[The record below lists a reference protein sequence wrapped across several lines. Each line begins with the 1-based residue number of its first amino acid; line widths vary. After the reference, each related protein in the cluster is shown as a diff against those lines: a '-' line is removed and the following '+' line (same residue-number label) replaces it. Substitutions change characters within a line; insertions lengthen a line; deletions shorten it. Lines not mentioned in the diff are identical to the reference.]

1 MSNINEVTT
10 LDIKNEV
17 AVITLNSPPVNA
29 LSANVREGLKEGVNS
44 AINDESVKS
53 IVIIC
58 EGRTF
63 IAGADITEFGQA
75 PKGPSLY
82 EVQDTIENS
91 PKPVI
96 AAIHGTALGGGLE
109 VALTCHYRIAVPSSK
124 CGLPEV
130 NLGLLPGA
138 GGTQRLPR
146 IVGAA
151 KALVMM
157 TSGEHVP
164 AEQCLSM
171 GLVDEMAK
179 EDSLLED
186 ALTFAQKIVSEKR
199 PLVKVRDAEDKIAAD
214 KGNNALFADFRKSIA
229 RKTRGFLA
237 PEYNIQCIEAAV
249 NKPFDEGLKIE
260 QELFMKLMTGTQSA
274 AQRYMFFAQR
284 QVTKI
289 PDIEPDTEVKDIN
302 SVGVI
307 GAGTMGGGI
316 SMNFANV
323 GIPVTIIE
331 QSQERL
337 DKGLSIIRKNYE
349 NSASRGRITEAQVEE
364 RMNLIDGK
372 TSIEALGTQDM
383 IIEAVFE
390 NMDLKKD
397 IFKQLDGICKEGAI
411 LASNTSAL
419 DVNVIAAETN
429 RPEDVIGLHFFSPAN
444 VMRLLEIVRGDKT
457 SKSVVASS
465 LAIAKKIQKIAAV
478 VGVCPGFVGN
488 RILAQRQREANK
500 LILEGALPWDI
511 DDALFDFGFP
521 MGPFAMSD
529 LAGLDI
535 GWSEDTS
542 KGESLRDV
550 LCEAGRL
557 GQKSGK
563 GFYIYDENRNK
574 SPDPEVEALIK
585 KFGEERQIRMR
596 DGITKEEILERCL
609 YPMINEGFKILEEGM
624 AIRASDID
632 IVWTNGY
639 GWPVYEGGPMFYG
652 NTIGFDKVLFWL
664 KKAELELGPEF
675 KPSAYLEKV
684 VTEEINIF

>member
-1 MSNINEVTT
+1 MPAINEVSS
-10 LDIKNEV
+10 LENHSNI
-17 AVITLNSPPVNA
+17 AVLTLNSPPVNA
-29 LSANVREGLKEGVNS
+29 LSANVREGLHDGVKS
-44 AINDESVKS
+44 AIEDTGVDA

-82 EVQDTIENS
+82 DVQDMIENS
-91 PKPVI
+91 TKPVV

-109 VALTCHYRIAVPSSK
+109 VALTCHYRIAVPSAK

-164 AEQCLSM
+164 ADQCLSM
-171 GLVDEMAK
+171 GLVDEMADEGK
-179 EDSLLED
+179 LLEG
-186 ALTFAQKIVSEKR
+186 ALSFAETIVSEKR

-214 KGNNALFADFRKSIA
+214 KGNDALFADFRKSIA

-249 NKPFDEGLKIE
+249 NKPFDEGIKVE

-289 PDIEPDTEVKDIN
+289 PDIEADTEVKDIN

-323 GIPVTIIE
+323 GIPVTIVE

-337 DKGLSIIRKNYE
+337 DKGLGIIRKNYE
-349 NSASRGRITEAQVEE
+349 NSAAKGRITEAQVEE
-364 RMNLIDGK
+364 RMNLIEGK
-372 TSIEALGTQDM
+372 TSIEALDSQDM

-444 VMRLLEIVRGDKT
+444 VMRLLEIVRGEKT

-535 GWSEDTS
+535 GWNKDTS
-542 KGESLRDV
+542 NSETLRDV

-574 SPDPEVEALIK
+574 SPDPEVEALIR

-596 DGITKEEILERCL
+596 DDITKEEILERCL
-609 YPMINEGFKILEEGM
+609 YPMVNEGFKILEEGM

-652 NTIGFDKVLFWL
+652 NIIGFDKILFWL

>member
-29 LSANVREGLKEGVNS
+29 LSANVREGLNEGVSS

-186 ALTFAQKIVSEKR
+186 ALTFAKKIVSEKR

-535 GWSEDTS
+535 GWSKDTS

-652 NTIGFDKVLFWL
+652 NTVGFDKVLFWL

>member
-1 MSNINEVTT
+1 M
-10 LDIKNEV
+10 
-17 AVITLNSPPVNA
+17 
-29 LSANVREGLKEGVNS
+29 
-44 AINDESVKS
+44 
-53 IVIIC
+53 
-58 EGRTF
+58 
-63 IAGADITEFGQA
+63 
-75 PKGPSLY
+75 
-82 EVQDTIENS
+82 
-91 PKPVI
+91 
-96 AAIHGTALGGGLE
+96 GGGLE
-109 VALTCHYRIAVPSSK
+109 VALTCHYRIAVPSAK

-164 AEQCLSM
+164 ADQCLSM
-171 GLVDEMAK
+171 GLVDEMADEGK
-179 EDSLLED
+179 LLEG
-186 ALTFAQKIVSEKR
+186 ALSFAETIVSEKR
-199 PLVKVRDAEDKIAAD
+199 PLVKVRDAEDKISAD
-214 KGNNALFADFRKSIA
+214 KGNDALFADFRKSIA

-249 NKPFDEGLKIE
+249 NKSFDEGIKVE

-289 PDIEPDTEVKDIN
+289 PDIEADTEVKDIN

-323 GIPVTIIE
+323 GIPVTIVE

-337 DKGLSIIRKNYE
+337 DKGLGIIRKNYE
-349 NSASRGRITEAQVEE
+349 NSAAKGRITEAQVEE
-364 RMNLIDGK
+364 RMNLIEGK
-372 TSIEALGTQDM
+372 TSIEALDSQDM

-444 VMRLLEIVRGDKT
+444 VMRLLEIVRGEKT

-535 GWSEDTS
+535 GWNKDTS
-542 KGESLRDV
+542 NSETLRDV

-574 SPDPEVEALIK
+574 SPDPEVEALIR

-596 DGITKEEILERCL
+596 DDITKEEILERCL
-609 YPMINEGFKILEEGM
+609 YPMVNEGFKILEEGM

-639 GWPVYEGGPMFYG
+639 GWPVYEGGPY
-652 NTIGFDKVLFWL
+652 VLWEYYWF
-664 KKAELELGPEF
+664 
-675 KPSAYLEKV
+675 
-684 VTEEINIF
+684 